1 VCSALFALIYTWLRH
16 DGKID
21 IESAVAETLD
31 IILNGLSDR
40 KSKRG

>member
-1 VCSALFALIYTWLRH
+1 VRH